1 MGDPR
6 RKPCARRRANRRD
19 RAQGALL
26 RESAEPTL
34 WAIRAE
40 NRVRAGVRIDA
51 IAHRVRSYEN
61 RRSPPCG
68 RSAQENVCA
77 RACELARIAHR
88 VRSYANW
95 PVGAHPVGDA
105 QETVARAR
113 ANRRDRAQGAHRRES
128 AGRSPPCGRFAQETG
143 WSRVPA
149 FPRIA
154 HRVRSYEN
162 RSMGAHPAGDLPVRI
177 VVQSC
182 ADPSF
187 ST

>member
-6 RKPCARRRANRRD
+6 RKLSARGRAHRRD

-34 WAIRAE
+34 WAMR
-40 NRVRAGVRIDA
+40 RKPLRAGVRIGA

-61 RRSPPCG
+61 RRGPPCG
-68 RSAQENVCA
+68 RSVQETVCA
-77 RACELARIAHR
+77 RACEMTRSRTGCAPTRIG
-88 VRSYANW
+88 
-95 PVGAHPVGDA
+95 GAHPVGDPRRKPCA
-105 QETVARAR
+105 CGR

-154 HRVRSYEN
+154 HRMRSYED
-162 RSMGAHPAGDLPVRI
+162 RSMGAHRAGDLPVRI